1 MRVGIF
7 IPERNDEISSS
18 DLVKVDLGSLKLSF
32 SFQLKF
38 HLEEK
43 IVMHLRFDILV
54 MCLSSVI
61 LYLELG
67 QPIGSQQV
75 DQSIRIL
82 ASLPVKL
89 STLQVDVQE
98 PPEVVDLLIDN
109 VDRQC

>member
-1 MRVGIF
+1 MLTWEG
-7 IPERNDEISSS
+7 
-18 DLVKVDLGSLKLSF
+18 LGSGLIF
-32 SFQLKF
+32 NQNTKF

-75 DQSIRIL
+75 HQSVGSL
-82 ASLPVKL
+82 ASLPVQF
-89 STLQVDVQE
+89 SALQVDVKE
-98 PPEVVDLLIDN
+98 PPEVVDLLRDN
-109 VDRQC
+109 VERQCSTFSQCLNMSQQC